1 MSLSQLTEW
10 FIPDRVRQD
19 PTGLI
24 HARTVVT
31 VALLASVIAPIF
43 AISYFKHHHPA
54 MGWGILIGS
63 AGMLLAPLLV
73 KGLAQVRLA
82 AEFAV
87 TCMYLMVA
95 WMLYV
100 NGGIM
105 STSLPWLASIPFAA
119 IFIAGRLSGYLW
131 SVISIG
137 TVGLFLWFQQT
148 GVALPVSPIPE
159 SMLPVQQ
166 AKSLVGMSLIVIV
179 LALAFDRAKT
189 RGFAQL
195 EEAKEQSEHNQ
206 RQIESLLLRVSDSI
220 RSAKT
225 VSQEVTDSAQRI
237 ADTMQQQNQ
246 AVGLMVT
253 GADQISLEIQ
263 QHAQSAHDAA
273 QTAARAGEQATTGGE
288 VMAVAVNQLN
298 QATQVILQAAERL
311 ETLEQNS
318 TEVGSIVVMIHDI
331 AEQTNLLA
339 LNAAIEA
346 ARAGEMGRGFAVVA
360 DEVRNLAERT
370 RHATQEIGGK
380 IKLILDGTEQAISTM
395 RIGCTEVQEGQSHA
409 KVAQTQMQTIIGEA
423 CDLAQQMTR
432 ISEVGSVQQATFS
445 QYADEIRLIGQQV
458 LQLSAETT
466 HILSYIKQLD
476 QIMGELNQVAGQL
489 EPISS

>member
-1 MSLSQLTEW
+1 MSLSNLAEW
-10 FIPDRVRQD
+10 FIPDSVRQD

-43 AISYFKHHHPA
+43 AMSYFKHQHPA
-54 MGWGILIGS
+54 MGWGIILGS

-73 KGLAQVRLA
+73 KTFAQVRLA

-87 TCMYLMVA
+87 SCMYLMVA

-119 IFIAGRLSGYLW
+119 IFIAGRVSGYIW
-131 SVISIG
+131 SVISIS
-137 TVGLFLWFQQT
+137 TVGLFLWIQQQ
-148 GVALPVSPIPE
+148 GIHLPPSPIAE
-159 SMLPVQQ
+159 SMIPVQQ

-195 EEAKEQSEHNQ
+195 EQAKEQSEQNQ
-206 RQIESLLLRVSDSI
+206 KQIEDILLRVSESI

-237 ADTMQQQNQ
+237 ADTMQQQSQ
-246 AVGLMVT
+246 AVSLMVT
-253 GADQISLEIQ
+253 GADQISSEIQ
-263 QHAQSAHDAA
+263 HHAQSAHDAA
-273 QTAARAGEQATTGGE
+273 QTATRAGEQATSGGK
-288 VMAVAVNQLN
+288 VMSVAVDKLN
-298 QATQVILQAAERL
+298 QASQVILNAAERL
-311 ETLEQNS
+311 EVLEQNS

-370 RHATQEIGGK
+370 RSATQEIGGK
-380 IKLILDGTEQAISTM
+380 IKLILDGTEQAITTM
-395 RIGCTEVQEGQSHA
+395 RIGCTEVQEGQSQ
-409 KVAQTQMQTIIGEA
+409 AQDAQAQMQAIISDA
-423 CDLAQQMTR
+423 CDLAQQMEQ
-432 ISEVGSVQQATFS
+432 ISNVGSTQQTTFLH
-445 QYADEIRLIGQQV
+445 YAGEIKLIGQQV
-458 LQLSAETT
+458 LQLSEETT

-476 QIMGELNQVAGQL
+476 NIMGELNSVAGQL
-489 EPISS
+489 EPINS